1 MADVVVGREGCH
13 DARVSSPSDLVNR
26 RELLRR
32 ALGTSVAIAGGG
44 LVAACGPST
53 VPTGAPSPGAK
64 LPPPETTTVRFVS
77 PAACDPPTAL
87 AKAFLLE
94 EGFTKVDYVRVPVTT
109 TEWLTA
115 DKADFHSGYANFIV
129 ANVDAGLPILA
140 LGGIHPGCFELFA
153 VPGIATI
160 SDLRGR
166 TVAVNAKNQSDQ
178 FYGFFAILL
187 SYVGVAL
194 TEVNFVEIG
203 PDVNAL
209 RDAFVDGRSEA
220 FIAPAA
226 SGPTLRR
233 NPKNPGKVILDT
245 TMDKP
250 WSQYYCCQLVANRDW
265 ARRYPIATKRV
276 TRAVLR
282 AADLVT
288 KDRAG
293 AAHQFVAGGFLSPT
307 PAATDED
314 IVNEVIRDLS
324 YDWRD
329 LDPEETL
336 RFFAL
341 RLADAKLVKLS
352 SQQIIAQGSDFAYM
366 RQLRSELKQ

>member
-1 MADVVVGREGCH
+1 MPDRL
-13 DARVSSPSDLVNR
+13 DLVTR
-26 RELLRR
+26 RDLLRGT
-32 ALGTSVAIAGGG
+32 LGTPAALAGGG
-44 LVAACGPST
+44 LIAACVPPGG
-53 VPTGAPSPGAK
+53 PTGVASPGAT

-77 PAACDPPTAL
+77 PPVCDPPAAL
-87 AKAFLLE
+87 AKQFLLE
-94 EGFTKVDYVRVPVTT
+94 EGFTDIQYVRIPATT
-109 TEWLTA
+109 TEWLT
-115 DKADFHSGYANFIV
+115 SGVAEFNSGGYGSLIA
-129 ANVDAGLPILA
+129 ANVDIGLPIVALA
-140 LGGIHPGCFELFA
+140 GIHPGCFELFA
-153 VPGIATI
+153 APGISTI
-160 SDLRGR
+160 KDLRGK
-166 TVAVNAKNQSDQ
+166 TIAVNAKNVSDL
-178 FYGFFAILL
+178 FYCYFSILL
-187 SYVGVAL
+187 AYIGL
-194 TEVNFVEIG
+194 DPRTDVNFIEIK

-209 RDAFVDGRSEA
+209 RDAFVDGRSQA

-226 SGPTLRR
+226 SGPALRR

-288 KDRAG
+288 KDRPS
-293 AAHQFVAGGFLSPT
+293 AAHQFVAGGFFSTT

-324 YDWRD
+324 YDWRE

-341 RLADAKLVKLS
+341 RLADAKLITMT
-352 SQQIIAQGSDFAYM
+352 SQQVIAQGSDFAYM
-366 RQLRSELKQ
+366 RQLRTELKQ

>member
-1 MADVVVGREGCH
+1 V
-13 DARVSSPSDLVNR
+13 PSRHDLVTR
-26 RELLRR
+26 RELLQGT
-32 ALGTSVAIAGGG
+32 LGTAAALAGGG
-44 LVAACGPST
+44 LFAACVSPGS
-53 VPTGAPSPGAK
+53 PTGVPSPGAS
-64 LPPPETTTVRFVS
+64 LPPPETTTVRLVS

-87 AKAFLLE
+87 AKQFLLE
-94 EGFTKVDYVRVPVTT
+94 EGFTDIQYVRVPVTT
-109 TEWLTA
+109 AEWLTA
-115 DKADFHSGYANFIV
+115 DKADFHSGYSNFIV
-129 ANVDAGLPILA
+129 ANVDAGLPIMTLA
-140 LGGIHPGCFELFA
+140 GIHPGCFELFA
-153 VPGIATI
+153 VPGIAGI
-160 SDLRGR
+160 GDLRGR
-166 TVAVNAKNQSDQ
+166 TIAVTAKNASDQ
-178 FYGFFAILL
+178 FYGFFTILL
-187 SYVGVAL
+187 AYIGVAPS
-194 TEVNFVEIG
+194 EVNFIEIG

-226 SGPTLRR
+226 SGPALHR

-265 ARRYPIATKRV
+265 ARRYPVATKRV
-276 TRAVLR
+276 TRAVCR
-282 AADLVT
+282 AADLVA
-288 KDRAG
+288 KDRKA
-293 AAHQFVAGGFLSPT
+293 AAHQYVASGFFSTT

-324 YDWRD
+324 YDWRE

-341 RLADAKLVKLS
+341 RLADAKLIKAT

-366 RQLRSELKQ
+366 RQLRTELKQ

>member
-1 MADVVVGREGCH
+1 MTRRDLLRGTLGAAAAFAGGGVIAACVPPGGPTG
-13 DARVSSPSDLVNR
+13 VSSP
-26 RELLRR
+26 
-32 ALGTSVAIAGGG
+32 
-44 LVAACGPST
+44 
-53 VPTGAPSPGAK
+53 GAT

-87 AKAFLLE
+87 AKEFLLQ
-94 EGFTKVDYVRVPVTT
+94 EGFTDIQYVRVPVTT

-140 LGGIHPGCFELFA
+140 LAGIHPGCFELFA
-153 VPGIATI
+153 TPDI
-160 SDLRGR
+160 SAIRDLRGK
-166 TVAVNAKNQSDQ
+166 TVAVNAKNASDQ
-178 FYGFFAILL
+178 FFGFFSILL
-187 SYVGVAL
+187 AYVGIDPL
-194 TEVNFVEIG
+194 TEVNFVEIK

-209 RDAFVDGRSEA
+209 RDAFVDGRSQA

-226 SGPTLRR
+226 SGPALHR

-265 ARRYPIATKRV
+265 ARRNPIATKRV

-288 KDRAG
+288 KDRAS
-293 AAHQFVAGGFLSPT
+293 AAHEFVARGFFSAT
-307 PAATDED
+307 PGATDED

-324 YDWRD
+324 YDWRE

-341 RLADAKLVKLS
+341 RLADAKLVKGT
-352 SQQIIAQGSDFAYM
+352 SQQIITQGSDFEFM
-366 RQLRSELKQ
+366 HQLRTELKQ

>member
-1 MADVVVGREGCH
+1 VVGHRDVVT
-13 DARVSSPSDLVNR
+13 R

-32 ALGTSVAIAGGG
+32 TAGTAAVVAGGG
-44 LVAACGPST
+44 LIAACAPST
-53 VPTGAPSPGAK
+53 AGVPSPGAT
-64 LPPPETTTVRFVS
+64 LPPPEVTTVRLVS
-77 PAACDPPTAL
+77 PPACDPSAAL
-87 AKAFLLE
+87 AKEFLLE
-94 EGFTKVDYVRVPVTT
+94 EGFTDVQYVRVPPSTT
-109 TEWLTA
+109 GWLT
-115 DKADFHSGYANFIV
+115 SGV
-129 ANVDAGLPILA
+129 AEFNSGGYGTQIAASVDRGLPLVALA
-140 LGGIHPGCFELFA
+140 GIHPGCLELFA

-160 SDLRGR
+160 RDLRGK
-166 TVAVNAKNQSDQ
+166 TIAVNAKNASDV
-178 FYGFFAILL
+178 FYGFLSILL
-187 SYVGVAL
+187 VYIGMDPA
-194 TEVNFVEIG
+194 TDVNFIEIG
-203 PDVNAL
+203 PDFNAL
-209 RDAFVDGRSEA
+209 RDAFVDGRSQA
-220 FIAPAA
+220 FVA
-226 SGPTLRR
+226 SGAAGAQLRR

-265 ARRYPIATKRV
+265 ARRNPVAIKRV

-293 AAHQFVAGGFLSPT
+293 AAHQFVAGGFLSPI

-324 YDWRD
+324 YDWRE